1 MIEKCTFSVEIK
13 KKVMLYR
20 QIQVYTSK
28 KNSSK
33 KPNKQILLF
42 TWFYK
47 FMVDILHT
55 GICFQIIYTLTK
67 SKLLRY
73 THI

>member
-42 TWFYK
+42 T
-47 FMVDILHT
+47 
-55 GICFQIIYTLTK
+55 
-67 SKLLRY
+67 
-73 THI
+73 